1 MFEKLTTTQKMASFG
16 NEMINRIIKR
26 TQDGFTV
33 FERKFK
39 PYSTKPR
46 KPYFFKNKN
55 KKTVY
60 VKSYFEKKRDNEFKR
75 QSTEFAPNSASNVNL
90 TLTGDMLNSL
100 QIQTVSDKGVVIG
113 LRGDQAQKAFWNEE
127 NKKRII
133 SAVKA
138 PVSRSDEKFIAKFFD
153 KQLVKAMKESS
164 GKTEIIIG

>member
-1 MFEKLTTTQKMASFG
+1 
-16 NEMINRIIKR
+16 
-26 TQDGFTV
+26 
-33 FERKFK
+33 
-39 PYSTKPR
+39 
-46 KPYFFKNKN
+46 
-55 KKTVY
+55 
-60 VKSYFEKKRDNEFKR
+60 
-75 QSTEFAPNSASNVNL
+75 
-90 TLTGDMLNSL
+90 MLNSL